1 MIHGKFVKF
10 VPKPIVFKQEFCVE
24 DSVGVFRSK
33 AESHGV
39 ERIHHLFLYFISLSP
54 VNLCKQKVKAM
65 VKLFRRF

>member
-10 VPKPIVFKQEFCVE
+10 VPKQIVFKQEFCVE
-24 DSVGVFRSK
+24 DPVGVLRSK

-39 ERIHHLFLYFISLSP
+39 EYTISLSP
-54 VNLCKQKVKAM
+54 ANLCKQKVKAM